1 LATSSATAATIKQ
14 EPGDAE
20 SLMSALQ
27 EIRNRFTPVLASLT
41 DDVAASLSMIRS
53 SQDPKFG
60 DFQANCA
67 MPLAKKSGV
76 APRDLAQQM
85 VDQVQ
90 LDDLCETVEV
100 AGPGF
105 INLKL
110 RTDWLQQRAREI
122 VADDRLGV
130 QRVEPK
136 KIVIDYSSPNV
147 AKPMHVGH
155 LRSSVIGNC
164 LESVLRFL
172 GHEVIS
178 DNHIGDWGTQFGMI
192 IYGYQNFVDQS
203 AYTKEPVSELARLY
217 RLVNQV
223 SDYHDACIKQ
233 PGIEEQVENVAEQ
246 IAKLEDSEED
256 PKKKKKALKK
266 LRSEQ
271 GGLKETLAG
280 MQSKRAAVDSD
291 SELQKLA
298 AEHADIAR
306 LARLETAKLHS
317 GDETNRAL
325 WDEFLPECLKALDHV
340 YEKLGVSFDKTLGES
355 FYQPM
360 LADVVAD
367 LKEKGL
373 ATDSDGAICVF
384 AEGNAAPFIV
394 QKSDGAFTYAT
405 TDLATIRYR
414 VEEFDTQIMLYVVD
428 TRQSEHFNLLVDT
441 ARRWGYE
448 DVEIQHVNFGT
459 VLGDARR
466 PFKTRSGDT
475 VGLESLLDEAVARAR
490 EIVVENDPSGNL
502 DEDTRNAV
510 AEAVGIGGIKY
521 ADLHHNR
528 ESDYVFSWDKMLA
541 KEGDTATYIQYA
553 HARCNGIFRKGNI
566 NRETLRAGA
575 DVISLAHDA
584 ERALILQLLSFRDSL
599 DAVARELRPN
609 LLTQF
614 LFETAKSFST
624 FFNECHVLKE
634 ENEAIRT
641 SRLLLCDLTART
653 LTQGLALLGID
664 APKQM

>member
-1 LATSSATAATIKQ
+1 
-14 EPGDAE
+14 
-20 SLMSALQ
+20 MSALQ
-27 EIRNRFTPVLASLT
+27 EIRNRFAPVLAGLT
-41 DDVAASLSMIRS
+41 DDVESSLSMIRS

-110 RTDWLQQRAREI
+110 RTDWLEQQARRI

-130 QRVEPK
+130 QQVEPK

-164 LESVLRFL
+164 LERVLRFL
-172 GHEVIS
+172 GHDVIS

-192 IYGYQNFVDQS
+192 IYGYGNFVDES
-203 AYTKEPVSELARLY
+203 TYAKEPVAELARLY
-217 RLVNQV
+217 RLVNQL
-223 SDYHDACIKQ
+223 SDYHDACSKQ
-233 PGIEEQVENVAEQ
+233 PALEEQISNGAEQ
-246 IAKLEDSEED
+246 IAQLESSDED

-271 GGLKETLAG
+271 DGLRETLSS
-280 MQSKRAAVDSD
+280 MQSKRETVDSD
-291 SELQKLA
+291 SELRKLA
-298 AEHADIAR
+298 TEHADIAR

-317 GDETNRAL
+317 GDEGNRAL

-360 LADVVAD
+360 LADVVAN
-367 LKEKGL
+367 LKESGL
-373 ATDSDGAICVF
+373 ATDSDGAVCVF
-384 AEGNAAPFIV
+384 AEDNAAPFIV

-414 VEEFDTQIMLYVVD
+414 VEEFGTQVMLYVVD
-428 TRQSEHFNLLVDT
+428 TRQSEHFKLLMDT
-441 ARRWGYE
+441 AKRWGYG

-459 VLGDARR
+459 VLGDDRR

-475 VGLESLLDEAVARAR
+475 VGLESLLDEAVARAYK
-490 EIVVENDPSGNL
+490 IVCDNDDAKPNGPEL
-502 DEDTRNAV
+502 DESERRSV
-510 AEAVGIGGIKY
+510 GEAVGIGGIKY

-528 ESDYVFSWDKMLA
+528 ESDYVFNWDKMLA
-541 KEGDTATYIQYA
+541 KTGDTAAYIQYA
-553 HARCNGIFRKGNI
+553 NARINGIFRKGDI
-566 NRETLRAGA
+566 DLESLR
-575 DVISLAHDA
+575 SDA
-584 ERALILQLLSFRDSL
+584 ESLRLEHASERGLFQQILSFEDALI
-599 DAVARELRPN
+599 VVEREMRPN
-609 LLTQF
+609 MLTQF
-614 LFETAKSFST
+614 LFDTANRLSSFYQD
-624 FFNECHVLKE
+624 CPVLKE
-634 ENEAIRT
+634 EDDAVRT
-641 SRLLLCDLTART
+641 SRLLLCDLTSRT
-653 LTQGLALLGID
+653 LTQGLELLGID

>member
-1 LATSSATAATIKQ
+1 
-14 EPGDAE
+14 
-20 SLMSALQ
+20 MSALQ
-27 EIRNRFTPVLASLT
+27 EIRDRFTPVLASLT
-41 DDVAASLSMIRS
+41 DDVASSLSMIRS

-85 VDQVQ
+85 VDRAE

-110 RTDWLQQRAREI
+110 RTDWLQQCAREI
-122 VADDRLGV
+122 VADERLGV

-192 IYGYQNFVDQS
+192 IYGYQNFVDES
-203 AYTKEPVSELARLY
+203 AYANESVAELARLY
-217 RLVNQV
+217 RLVNQL
-223 SDYHDACIKQ
+223 SDYHEACRKQ
-233 PGIEEQVENVAEQ
+233 SAVEEQIENVAEQ
-246 IAKLEDSEED
+246 IAKLEDSDED

-271 GGLKETLAG
+271 VGLKETLAG
-280 MQSKRAAVDSD
+280 MQSKRDAVDSD
-291 SELQKLA
+291 SDLQKLA
-298 AEHADIAR
+298 AEHSDIAR

-373 ATDSDGAICVF
+373 ARDSDGAICVF

-414 VEEFDTQIMLYVVD
+414 VEEFGTQIMLYVVD

-441 ARRWGYE
+441 ARRWGYG

-459 VLGDARR
+459 VLGDDRR

-475 VGLESLLDEAVARAR
+475 VGLESLLDEAVSRAHDV
-490 EIVVENDPSGNL
+490 VVENDPAGNL
-502 DEDTRNAV
+502 DEDHRKSV

-528 ESDYVFSWDKMLA
+528 ESDYVFNWDKMLA
-541 KEGDTATYIQYA
+541 KNGDTATYIQYA
-553 HARCNGIFRKGNI
+553 NARINGIFRKGDI
-566 NRETLRAGA
+566 DLTELRAKT
-575 DVISLAHDA
+575 DSLRLAHA
-584 ERALILQLLSFRDSL
+584 SERGLFLQVLSFG
-599 DAVARELRPN
+599 DALAVVEREMRPN
-609 LLTQF
+609 MLTQF
-614 LFETAKSFST
+614 LFDTANRFST
-624 FFNECHVLKE
+624 FYQDCPVLKE
-634 ENEAIRT
+634 EDDSVRI

>member
-1 LATSSATAATIKQ
+1 
-14 EPGDAE
+14 
-20 SLMSALQ
+20 MSALQ
-27 EIRNRFTPVLASLT
+27 EIRNRFAPVLAGLT
-41 DDVAASLSMIRS
+41 DDVDASLSMIRS

-67 MPLAKKSGV
+67 MPLAKKSKAV
-76 APRDLAQQM
+76 PRELAQKM
-85 VDQVQ
+85 VDEVQ

-110 RTDWLQQRAREI
+110 RIDWLEQQAREI
-122 VADDRLGV
+122 VTDNRLGV
-130 QRVEPK
+130 QQVEPK

-192 IYGYQNFVDQS
+192 IYGYQNFVDES
-203 AYTKEPVSELARLY
+203 AYANEPVAELARLY
-217 RLVNQV
+217 RLVNQL
-223 SDYHDACIKQ
+223 SDYHEACRKQ
-233 PGIEEQVENVAEQ
+233 PALEEQVENVAEQ
-246 IAKLEDSEED
+246 IRNLENSDED

-280 MQSKRAAVDSD
+280 MQSKRDAVDSD
-291 SELQKLA
+291 SDLQKLA
-298 AEHADIAR
+298 AEHSDIAR

-367 LKEKGL
+367 LQEKGL

-414 VEEFDTQIMLYVVD
+414 VEEFGTQIMLYVVD

-459 VLGDARR
+459 VLGDDRR

-475 VGLESLLDEAVARAR
+475 VGLESLLDEAVARAHDV
-490 EIVVENDPSGNL
+490 VVENDPAGNL
-502 DEDTRNAV
+502 DEDTRKSV

-528 ESDYVFSWDKMLA
+528 ESDYVFNWDKMLA
-541 KEGDTATYIQYA
+541 KNGDTATYIQYA
-553 HARCNGIFRKGNI
+553 NARINGIFRKG
-566 NRETLRAGA
+566 EVDLAELRAKV
-575 DVISLAHDA
+575 DS
-584 ERALILQLLSFRDSL
+584 LQLEHVSERGLFLQVLSFG
-599 DAVARELRPN
+599 DALAVVEREMRPN
-609 LLTQF
+609 MLTQF
-614 LFETAKSFST
+614 LFDTANRFST
-624 FFNECHVLKE
+624 FYQDCPVLKE
-634 ENEAIRT
+634 EDDSVRT

>member
-1 LATSSATAATIKQ
+1 
-14 EPGDAE
+14 
-20 SLMSALQ
+20 MSALQ
-27 EIRNRFTPVLASLT
+27 EIRKRFTPVLAGLT
-41 DDVAASLSMIRS
+41 DDVEASLAMIRS

-85 VDQVQ
+85 VDEVP

-110 RTDWLQQRAREI
+110 RTDWLEQQARKI
-122 VADDRLGV
+122 VADERLGV
-130 QRVEPK
+130 QQVESK
-136 KIVIDYSSPNV
+136 RIVIDYSSPNV

-164 LESVLRFL
+164 LERVLRFL
-172 GHEVIS
+172 GHDVIS

-192 IYGYQNFVDQS
+192 IYGYQNFVDKS
-203 AYTKEPVSELARLY
+203 AYGNEPVTELARLY
-217 RLVNQV
+217 RVVNQL
-223 SDYHDACIKQ
+223 SDYHEACRKQ
-233 PGIEEQVENVAEQ
+233 PEIEEQLENVAQQ
-246 IAKLEDSEED
+246 IAQLEGSEED
-256 PKKKKKALKK
+256 AKKRKKTLKK

-291 SELQKLA
+291 SERKKLA
-298 AEHADIAR
+298 AEHSDIAR

-317 GDETNRAL
+317 GDEENRAL

-414 VEEFDTQIMLYVVD
+414 VEEFGTQIMLYVVD
-428 TRQSEHFNLLVDT
+428 TRQSEHFNLLIDT

-459 VLGDARR
+459 VLGDDRR

-475 VGLESLLDEAVARAR
+475 VGLESLLDEAVARAYDV
-490 EIVVENDPSGNL
+490 VVENDPAGNL
-502 DEDTRNAV
+502 DEDTRRAV

-528 ESDYVFSWDKMLA
+528 ESDYVFNWDKMLA
-541 KEGDTATYIQYA
+541 KNGDTATYIQYA
-553 HARCNGIFRKGNI
+553 NARINGIFRKG
-566 NRETLRAGA
+566 EVDLAELSSKA
-575 DVISLAHDA
+575 ESLKLEHAS
-584 ERALILQLLSFRDSL
+584 ERGLFIQVLSFG
-599 DAVARELRPN
+599 DALAVVEREMRPN
-609 LLTQF
+609 MLTQF
-614 LFETAKSFST
+614 LFDTANRFST
-624 FFNECHVLKE
+624 FYQDCPVLKE
-634 ENEAIRT
+634 ENDAIRT

-653 LTQGLALLGID
+653 LTQGLELLGID

>member
-1 LATSSATAATIKQ
+1 
-14 EPGDAE
+14 
-20 SLMSALQ
+20 MSALQ
-27 EIRNRFTPVLASLT
+27 EIRKRFTPVLAKLT
-41 DDVAASLSMIRS
+41 DDVESSLSMIRS

-67 MPLAKKSGV
+67 MPLAKKSGQV
-76 APRDLAQQM
+76 PRELAQKM
-85 VDQVQ
+85 VDEAQ
-90 LDDLCETVEV
+90 LDDLCESVEV

-110 RTDWLQQRAREI
+110 RTDWLQQKAREI
-122 VADDRLGV
+122 VADERLGV
-130 QRVEPK
+130 QQVEPK

-155 LRSSVIGNC
+155 LRSSVIGSC

-172 GHEVIS
+172 GHDVIS

-192 IYGYQNFVDQS
+192 IYGYQNFVDGNGY
-203 AYTKEPVSELARLY
+203 ANEPVAELARLY
-217 RLVNQV
+217 RLVNQL
-223 SDYHDACIKQ
+223 SDYHEACQKQ
-233 PGIEEQVENVAEQ
+233 PAIEEQLENVIQQ
-246 IAKLEDSEED
+246 IAQLENSDED
-256 PKKKKKALKK
+256 AKKKKKALKK

-271 GGLKETLAG
+271 GGLKESLSG
-280 MQSKRAAVDSD
+280 MQSKRDAVDSD
-291 SELQKLA
+291 SELKNLA
-298 AEHADIAR
+298 AEHSDIAR

-360 LADVVAD
+360 LADVVTN
-367 LKEKGL
+367 LKETGL
-373 ATDSDGAICVF
+373 ATDSDGAVCVF
-384 AEGNAAPFIV
+384 TEGNAAPFIV

-414 VEEFDTQIMLYVVD
+414 VEEFGTQVMLYVVD
-428 TRQSEHFNLLVDT
+428 TRQSEHFKLLVDT
-441 ARRWGYE
+441 AKRWGYG
-448 DVEIQHVNFGT
+448 DVDIQHVNFGT
-459 VLGDARR
+459 VLGDDRR

-475 VGLESLLDEAVARAR
+475 VGLESLLDEAVARAYDV
-490 EIVVENDPSGNL
+490 VVENDPAGNL
-502 DEDTRNAV
+502 DEETRRSV

-528 ESDYVFSWDKMLA
+528 ESDYVFNWDKMLA
-541 KEGDTATYIQYA
+541 KNGDTATYIQYA
-553 HARCNGIFRKGNI
+553 NARINGIFRKGEI
-566 NRETLRAGA
+566 DLVELRSKAGTLSLEHASERGLFLQVLSFGDALAVVERET
-575 DVISLAHDA
+575 
-584 ERALILQLLSFRDSL
+584 
-599 DAVARELRPN
+599 RPN
-609 LLTQF
+609 MLTQF
-614 LFETAKSFST
+614 LFDTANRFST
-624 FFNECHVLKE
+624 FYQDCPVLKE
-634 ENEAIRT
+634 EDDAVRT

-653 LTQGLALLGID
+653 LTQGLTLLGID

>member
-1 LATSSATAATIKQ
+1 
-14 EPGDAE
+14 
-20 SLMSALQ
+20 MSALQ
-27 EIRNRFTPVLASLT
+27 EIRNRFAPVLADLT
-41 DDVAASLSMIRS
+41 NDVDASLSMIRS

-90 LDDLCETVEV
+90 LDDFCETVEV

-110 RTDWLQQRAREI
+110 RTDWLEQQARVI
-122 VADDRLGV
+122 VGDDRLGV
-130 QRVEPK
+130 QQVEPK

-164 LESVLRFL
+164 LERVLRFL
-172 GHEVIS
+172 GHDVIS

-192 IYGYQNFVDQS
+192 IYGYRHFVDQA
-203 AYTKEPVSELARLY
+203 AYSTEPVTELARLY
-217 RLVNQV
+217 RLVNQL
-223 SDYHDACIKQ
+223 SDYHDACRKQ
-233 PGIEEQVENVAEQ
+233 PALEEQISNCVEQ
-246 IAKLEDSEED
+246 IAQLESSDEE

-266 LRSEQ
+266 LRSEHD
-271 GGLKETLAG
+271 GLQETLAG
-280 MQSKRAAVDSD
+280 MQSKRDAIDGD
-291 SELQKLA
+291 PELQKLA
-298 AEHADIAR
+298 GEHADIAR

-317 GDETNRAL
+317 GDEENRAL

-360 LADVVAD
+360 LADVVAA

-384 AEGNAAPFIV
+384 SEGNVAPFII

-414 VEEFDTQIMLYVVD
+414 VEEFGTQVMLYVVD
-428 TRQSEHFNLLVDT
+428 TRQSEHFKLLVDT
-441 ARRWGYE
+441 ARRWGYG

-459 VLGDARR
+459 VLGDDRR

-475 VGLESLLDEAVARAR
+475 VGLESLLDEAVARAYDV
-490 EIVVENDPSGNL
+490 VVENDPAGDL
-502 DEDTRNAV
+502 DEDIRRSV

-528 ESDYVFSWDKMLA
+528 ESDYVFNWDKMLA
-541 KEGDTATYIQYA
+541 KNGDTATYIQYA
-553 HARCNGIFRKGNI
+553 NARINGIFRKGDI
-566 NRETLRAGA
+566 DLADLRSKAGMLRLEHA
-575 DVISLAHDA
+575 S
-584 ERALILQLLSFRDSL
+584 ERGLFLQVLSFG
-599 DAVARELRPN
+599 DALAVVERENRPN
-609 LLTQF
+609 MLTQF
-614 LFETAKSFST
+614 LFDTANRFSSFYQD
-624 FFNECHVLKE
+624 CPVLKE
-634 ENEAIRT
+634 EDEAVRT

>member
-1 LATSSATAATIKQ
+1 
-14 EPGDAE
+14 
-20 SLMSALQ
+20 MSALQ
-27 EIRNRFTPVLASLT
+27 EIRNRFTTVLAGLT
-41 DDVAASLSMIRS
+41 DDVEASLSMIRS

-76 APRDLAQQM
+76 IPRDLAQQM
-85 VDQVQ
+85 VDLVQ
-90 LDDLCETVEV
+90 LDDLCESVEV

-110 RTDWLQQRAREI
+110 RTDWLEQQARNS
-122 VADDRLGV
+122 VADERLGV
-130 QRVEPK
+130 QQVEPQ

-164 LESVLRFL
+164 LERVLRFL
-172 GHEVIS
+172 GHDVIS

-192 IYGYQNFVDQS
+192 IYGYRHFVDES
-203 AYTKEPVSELARLY
+203 AYASEPVTELARLY
-217 RLVNQV
+217 RLVNQL
-223 SDYHDACIKQ
+223 SDYHDACRKQ
-233 PGIEEQVENVAEQ
+233 PGLEEQ
-246 IAKLEDSEED
+246 IASAAATIAQLEGSDED
-256 PKKKKKALKK
+256 PKKKKKAFKK
-266 LRSEQ
+266 LRSEHD
-271 GGLKETLAG
+271 GLRETLAG
-280 MQSKRAAVDSD
+280 MQSKREAIDGD

-317 GDETNRAL
+317 GDEENLAL

-360 LADVVAD
+360 LADVVAN
-367 LKEKGL
+367 LKETGL

-414 VEEFDTQIMLYVVD
+414 VEEFGTQVMLYVVD
-428 TRQSEHFNLLVDT
+428 TRQSEHFKLLVDT
-441 ARRWGYE
+441 AKRWGYG
-448 DVEIQHVNFGT
+448 DVDIQHVNFGT
-459 VLGDARR
+459 VLGDDRR

-475 VGLESLLDEAVARAR
+475 VGLESLLDEAVARAYDV
-490 EIVVENDPSGNL
+490 VVENDPAGNL
-502 DEDTRNAV
+502 DEDTRRSV

-528 ESDYVFSWDKMLA
+528 ESDYVFNWDKMLA
-541 KEGDTATYIQYA
+541 KNGDTATYIQYA
-553 HARCNGIFRKGNI
+553 NARINGIFRKGEI
-566 NRETLRAGA
+566 DLADLRSKADSLSLEHASERGLFLQVLSFGDALAVVERET
-575 DVISLAHDA
+575 
-584 ERALILQLLSFRDSL
+584 
-599 DAVARELRPN
+599 RPN
-609 LLTQF
+609 MLTQF
-614 LFETAKSFST
+614 LFDTANRFST
-624 FFNECHVLKE
+624 FYQDCPVLKE
-634 ENEAIRT
+634 EDDAVRT

-653 LTQGLALLGID
+653 LTQGLELLGIA

>member
-1 LATSSATAATIKQ
+1 
-14 EPGDAE
+14 
-20 SLMSALQ
+20 MSALQ
-27 EIRNRFTPVLASLT
+27 EIRNRFAPVLASLT
-41 DDVAASLSMIRS
+41 DDVDSSLSMIRS

-67 MPLAKKSGV
+67 MPLAKKSGAV
-76 APRDLAQQM
+76 PRELAQKM
-85 VDQVQ
+85 VDEVQ
-90 LDDLCETVEV
+90 LDDLCESVEV

-110 RTDWLQQRAREI
+110 RTDWLQQKAREI
-122 VADDRLGV
+122 VSDERLGV
-130 QRVEPK
+130 QRVESK

-172 GHEVIS
+172 GHDVIS

-192 IYGYQNFVDQS
+192 IYGYQNFVDES
-203 AYTKEPVSELARLY
+203 AYANEPVSELSRLY
-217 RLVNQV
+217 RLVNQL
-223 SDYHDACIKQ
+223 SDYHEACRKQ
-233 PGIEEQVENVAEQ
+233 PALEEQIENVAEQ
-246 IAKLEDSEED
+246 IAQLEGSEED

-271 GGLKETLAG
+271 GGLRETLTG
-280 MQSKRAAVDSD
+280 MQSKRESIDSD
-291 SELQKLA
+291 PELQKLA
-298 AEHADIAR
+298 AEHSDIAR
-306 LARLETAKLHS
+306 LARLETAKLHL
-317 GDETNRAL
+317 GDKENRAL

-414 VEEFDTQIMLYVVD
+414 VEEFGTQIMLYVVD

-441 ARRWGYE
+441 ARRWGYG
-448 DVEIQHVNFGT
+448 DVDIQHVNFGT
-459 VLGDARR
+459 VLGDDRR

-475 VGLESLLDEAVARAR
+475 VGLESLLDEAVARAHDV
-490 EIVVENDPSGNL
+490 VVENDPAGNL
-502 DEDTRNAV
+502 DEDTRKSV

-528 ESDYVFSWDKMLA
+528 ESDYVFNWDKMLA
-541 KEGDTATYIQYA
+541 KNGDTAAYIQYA
-553 HARCNGIFRKGNI
+553 NARINGIFRKGEI
-566 NRETLRAGA
+566 DLAELRAKA
-575 DVISLAHDA
+575 KSIRLEHAS
-584 ERALILQLLSFRDSL
+584 ERGLFLQVLSFG
-599 DAVARELRPN
+599 DALAVVQREMRPN
-609 LLTQF
+609 MLTQF
-614 LFETAKSFST
+614 LFDTANRFST
-624 FFNECHVLKE
+624 FYNDCPVVKVEDDAV
-634 ENEAIRT
+634 RT

>member
-1 LATSSATAATIKQ
+1 
-14 EPGDAE
+14 
-20 SLMSALQ
+20 M
-27 EIRNRFTPVLASLT
+27 
-41 DDVAASLSMIRS
+41 
-53 SQDPKFG
+53 
-60 DFQANCA
+60 
-67 MPLAKKSGV
+67 
-76 APRDLAQQM
+76 
-85 VDQVQ
+85 
-90 LDDLCETVEV
+90 
-100 AGPGF
+100 
-105 INLKL
+105 KL
-110 RTDWLQQRAREI
+110 RTDWLQQKAREI
-122 VADDRLGV
+122 VSDERLGV
-130 QRVEPK
+130 QRVESK

-172 GHEVIS
+172 GHDVIS

-192 IYGYQNFVDQS
+192 IYGYQNFVDES
-203 AYTKEPVSELARLY
+203 AYANEPVSELSRLY
-217 RLVNQV
+217 RLVNQL
-223 SDYHDACIKQ
+223 SDYHEACRKQ
-233 PGIEEQVENVAEQ
+233 PALEEQIENVAEQ
-246 IAKLEDSEED
+246 IAQLEGSEED

-271 GGLKETLAG
+271 GGLRETLTG
-280 MQSKRAAVDSD
+280 MQSKRESIDSD
-291 SELQKLA
+291 PELQKLA
-298 AEHADIAR
+298 AEHSDIAR
-306 LARLETAKLHS
+306 LARLETAKLHL
-317 GDETNRAL
+317 GDKENRAL

-414 VEEFDTQIMLYVVD
+414 VEEFGTQIMLYVVD

-441 ARRWGYE
+441 ARRWGYG
-448 DVEIQHVNFGT
+448 DVDIQHVNFGT
-459 VLGDARR
+459 VLGDDRR

-475 VGLESLLDEAVARAR
+475 VGLESLLDEAVARAHDV
-490 EIVVENDPSGNL
+490 VVENDPAGNL
-502 DEDTRNAV
+502 DEDTRKSV

-528 ESDYVFSWDKMLA
+528 ESDYVFNWDKMLA
-541 KEGDTATYIQYA
+541 KNGDTAAYIQYA
-553 HARCNGIFRKGNI
+553 NARINGIFRKGEI
-566 NRETLRAGA
+566 DLAELRAKA
-575 DVISLAHDA
+575 KSIRLEHAS
-584 ERALILQLLSFRDSL
+584 ERGLFLQVLSFG
-599 DAVARELRPN
+599 DALAVVQREMRPN
-609 LLTQF
+609 MLTQF
-614 LFETAKSFST
+614 LFDTANRFST
-624 FFNECHVLKE
+624 FYNDCPVVKVEDDAV
-634 ENEAIRT
+634 RT

>member
-1 LATSSATAATIKQ
+1 MT
-14 EPGDAE
+14 
-20 SLMSALQ
+20 ALQ
-27 EIRNRFTPVLASLT
+27 EIRNRFASVLAGLT
-41 DDVAASLSMIRS
+41 DDVESSLSMIRS

-67 MPLAKKSGV
+67 MPLAKKSGAV
-76 APRDLAQQM
+76 PRELAKKM
-85 VDQVQ
+85 VDEVQ
-90 LDDLCETVEV
+90 LDDLCESVEV

-110 RTDWLQQRAREI
+110 RTDWLQQRACEI

-130 QRVEPK
+130 QRVASK

-192 IYGYQNFVDQS
+192 IYGYQNFVDEN
-203 AYTKEPVSELARLY
+203 AYANEPVAELARLY
-217 RLVNQV
+217 RLVNQL
-223 SDYHDACIKQ
+223 SDYHEACRKQ
-233 PGIEEQVENVAEQ
+233 PALEEQFENVAEQ
-246 IAKLEDSEED
+246 IAKLESSEDD

-266 LRSEQ
+266 LKSEY
-271 GGLKETLAG
+271 GGLRETLAG
-280 MQSKRAAVDSD
+280 MQSKRKTIDSD

-306 LARLETAKLHS
+306 LSRLETAKLHS
-317 GDETNRAL
+317 GDKENRAL
-325 WDEFLPECLKALDHV
+325 WHEFLPECLKALDHV
-340 YEKLGVSFDKTLGES
+340 YQKLGVSFDKTLGES

-367 LKEKGL
+367 LKKSGL

-414 VEEFDTQIMLYVVD
+414 VEEFGTQVMLYVVD

-441 ARRWGYE
+441 ARRWGYG
-448 DVEIQHVNFGT
+448 DVDIQHVNFGT
-459 VLGDARR
+459 VLGDDRR

-475 VGLESLLDEAVARAR
+475 VGLESLLDEAVARAYD
-490 EIVVENDPSGNL
+490 VVAENDPAGNL
-502 DEDTRNAV
+502 DEDTRKAV
-510 AEAVGIGGIKY
+510 AGAVGIGGIKY

-541 KEGDTATYIQYA
+541 KNGDTATYIQYA
-553 HARCNGIFRKGNI
+553 NARINGIFRKGEI
-566 NRETLRAGA
+566 DLTDLRAMA
-575 DVISLAHDA
+575 DSVRLEHAS
-584 ERALILQLLSFRDSL
+584 ERGLFLQVLSFG
-599 DAVARELRPN
+599 DALAVVEREMRPN
-609 LLTQF
+609 MLTQF
-614 LFETAKSFST
+614 LFDTANRFST
-624 FFNECHVLKE
+624 FYQDCPVLKE
-634 ENEAIRT
+634 ADVAVRT

>member
-1 LATSSATAATIKQ
+1 
-14 EPGDAE
+14 
-20 SLMSALQ
+20 MSALQ
-27 EIRNRFTPVLASLT
+27 EIRNRFAPVLAGLT
-41 DDVAASLSMIRS
+41 DDVDASLSMIRS

-67 MPLAKKSGV
+67 MPLAKKSKAV
-76 APRDLAQQM
+76 PRELAQKM
-85 VDQVQ
+85 VDEVQ

-110 RTDWLQQRAREI
+110 RTDWLEQQARKI
-122 VADDRLGV
+122 VVDDRLGV
-130 QRVEPK
+130 QQVEPK

-192 IYGYQNFVDQS
+192 IYGYQNFVDES
-203 AYTKEPVSELARLY
+203 AYENEPVAELARLY
-217 RLVNQV
+217 RLVNQL
-223 SDYHDACIKQ
+223 SDYHDACRKQ
-233 PGIEEQVENVAEQ
+233 PALEEQVENVAEQ
-246 IAKLEDSEED
+246 IAKLENSDED

-271 GGLKETLAG
+271 GGLKETLTG
-280 MQSKRAAVDSD
+280 MQSKRDAVDSD
-291 SELQKLA
+291 ADLQKLA
-298 AEHADIAR
+298 AEHSDIAR

-367 LKEKGL
+367 LQEKGL

-384 AEGNAAPFIV
+384 AKGNAAPFIV

-414 VEEFDTQIMLYVVD
+414 VEEFGTQIMLYVVD

-459 VLGDARR
+459 VLGDDRR

-475 VGLESLLDEAVARAR
+475 VGLESLLDEAVARAYT
-490 EIVVENDPSGNL
+490 IVCDNDEGKPDGPEL
-502 DEDTRNAV
+502 DEPTRRAV

-521 ADLHHNR
+521 VDLNHNR
-528 ESDYVFSWDKMLA
+528 ESDYVFNWDKMLA
-541 KEGDTATYIQYA
+541 RNGDTATYIQYA
-553 HARCNGIFRKGNI
+553 IARINGIFRKCGV
-566 NRETLRAGA
+566 EP
-575 DVISLAHDA
+575 
-584 ERALILQLLSFRDSL
+584 E
-599 DAVARELRPN
+599 ELRPN
-609 LLTQF
+609 PELLRLEHEAERGLFVQVLAFADALAVVEREMRPNMLTQF
-614 LFETAKSFST
+614 LFDTANKLST
-624 FFNECHVLKE
+624 FYQVCPVWKE
-634 ENEAIRT
+634 EDDSVRT

>member
-1 LATSSATAATIKQ
+1 
-14 EPGDAE
+14 
-20 SLMSALQ
+20 MSALQ

-41 DDVAASLSMIRS
+41 DDVASSLSMIRS

-67 MPLAKKSGV
+67 MPLAKKSSV

-122 VADDRLGV
+122 VADERLGV
-130 QRVEPK
+130 QQVEPK

-203 AYTKEPVSELARLY
+203 AYANEPVSELARLY
-217 RLVNQV
+217 RLVNQL
-223 SDYHDACIKQ
+223 SDYHEACRKQ
-233 PGIEEQVENVAEQ
+233 PAVEEQVENVAEQ
-246 IAKLEDSEED
+246 ISKLEDSEED

-271 GGLKETLAG
+271 SGLKETLAG
-280 MQSKRAAVDSD
+280 MQSKRDAVDSD
-291 SELQKLA
+291 SALQKLA
-298 AEHADIAR
+298 AEHSDIAR

-448 DVEIQHVNFGT
+448 DVDIQHVNFGT
-459 VLGDARR
+459 VLGDDRR

-475 VGLESLLDEAVARAR
+475 VGLESLLDEAVARAHDV
-490 EIVVENDPSGNL
+490 VVENDPAGNL
-502 DEDTRNAV
+502 DEDTRKSV

-528 ESDYVFSWDKMLA
+528 ESDYVFNWDKMLA
-541 KEGDTATYIQYA
+541 KNGDTATYIQYA
-553 HARCNGIFRKGNI
+553 NARINGIFRKGEI
-566 NRETLRAGA
+566 DLTELRAKT
-575 DVISLAHDA
+575 DS
-584 ERALILQLLSFRDSL
+584 LQLEHPSERGLFLQVLSFG
-599 DAVARELRPN
+599 DALAVVEREMRPN
-609 LLTQF
+609 MLTQF
-614 LFETAKSFST
+614 LFDTANRFST
-624 FFNECHVLKE
+624 FYNDCPVLKE
-634 ENEAIRT
+634 EDDGVRT

>member
-1 LATSSATAATIKQ
+1 
-14 EPGDAE
+14 
-20 SLMSALQ
+20 MSALQ
-27 EIRNRFTPVLASLT
+27 EIRKRFTPVLAGLT
-41 DDVAASLSMIRS
+41 DDVESSLSMIRS

-67 MPLAKKSGV
+67 MPLAKKSGQV
-76 APRDLAQQM
+76 PRELAQKM
-85 VDQVQ
+85 VDEVQ
-90 LDDLCETVEV
+90 LDDLCESVEV

-110 RTDWLQQRAREI
+110 RTDWLQQKAREI
-122 VADDRLGV
+122 VGDERLGV
-130 QRVEPK
+130 QQVESK

-155 LRSSVIGNC
+155 LRSSVIGSC

-172 GHEVIS
+172 GHDVIS

-192 IYGYQNFVDQS
+192 IYGYQNFVDES
-203 AYTKEPVSELARLY
+203 AYANEPVAELARLY
-217 RLVNQV
+217 RLVNQL
-223 SDYHDACIKQ
+223 SDYHEACQKQ
-233 PGIEEQVENVAEQ
+233 PAIEEQLENVTQQ
-246 IAKLEDSEED
+246 IAQLEGSEED

-266 LRSEQ
+266 LRSEH
-271 GGLKETLAG
+271 GGLKETLSG
-280 MQSKRAAVDSD
+280 MQSKRDAVDSD
-291 SELQKLA
+291 SELKKLA
-298 AEHADIAR
+298 AEHSDIAR

-384 AEGNAAPFIV
+384 AEDNAAPFIV

-414 VEEFDTQIMLYVVD
+414 VEEFGTQIMLYVVD
-428 TRQSEHFNLLVDT
+428 TRQSEHFNLLIDT
-441 ARRWGYE
+441 ARRWGYG

-459 VLGDARR
+459 VLGDDRR

-475 VGLESLLDEAVARAR
+475 VGLESLLDEAVARAHDV
-490 EIVVENDPSGNL
+490 VVENDPAGNL
-502 DEDTRNAV
+502 DEDTRKSV
-510 AEAVGIGGIKY
+510 SEAVGIGGIKY

-528 ESDYVFSWDKMLA
+528 ESDYVFNWDKMLA
-541 KEGDTATYIQYA
+541 KNGDTATYIQYA
-553 HARCNGIFRKGNI
+553 NARINGIFRKGDI
-566 NRETLRAGA
+566 DLEELR
-575 DVISLAHDA
+575 SKA
-584 ERALILQLLSFRDSL
+584 ELLQLEHASERGLFTQVLSFG
-599 DAVARELRPN
+599 DALAVVEREMRPN
-609 LLTQF
+609 MLTQF
-614 LFETAKSFST
+614 LFDTANRFST
-624 FFNECHVLKE
+624 FYQDCPVLKE
-634 ENEAIRT
+634 EDDAVRT

-653 LTQGLALLGID
+653 LTQGLELLGIA

>member
-1 LATSSATAATIKQ
+1 
-14 EPGDAE
+14 
-20 SLMSALQ
+20 MSALQ
-27 EIRNRFTPVLASLT
+27 EIRDRFTPVLASLT
-41 DDVAASLSMIRS
+41 DDVASSLSMIRS

-85 VDQVQ
+85 VDRVQ
-90 LDDLCETVEV
+90 LDDLCETVAV

-105 INLKL
+105 INLKI

-122 VADDRLGV
+122 VADERLGV

-172 GHEVIS
+172 GHDVIS

-192 IYGYQNFVDQS
+192 IFGYQNFVDEN
-203 AYTKEPVSELARLY
+203 AYANEPVAELARLY
-217 RLVNQV
+217 RLVNQL
-223 SDYHDACIKQ
+223 SDYHEACRKQ
-233 PGIEEQVENVAEQ
+233 PALVERVEKVAVQIE
-246 IAKLEDSEED
+246 KLEHSDED
-256 PKKKKKALKK
+256 LKKKKKALKK

-271 GGLKETLAG
+271 GELKETLSA
-280 MQSKRAAVDSD
+280 MRLKRDAVDSD
-291 SELQKLA
+291 TELQKLA
-298 AEHADIAR
+298 TGHSDIAR

-317 GDETNRAL
+317 GDETNRVL
-325 WDEFLPECLKALDHV
+325 WDEFLPACMKALDHV

-367 LKEKGL
+367 LREKGL
-373 ATDSDGAICVF
+373 ARCSDGAICVF
-384 AEGNAAPFIV
+384 AADNAAPFIV

-414 VEEFDTQIMLYVVD
+414 VEEFGAQIMLYVVD

-459 VLGDARR
+459 VLGDDRR

-475 VGLESLLDEAVARAR
+475 VGLESLLDEAVARAYDV
-490 EIVVENDPSGNL
+490 VVENDPAGNL
-502 DEDTRNAV
+502 DEDTRKSV

-528 ESDYVFSWDKMLA
+528 ESDYVFNWDKMLA
-541 KEGDTATYIQYA
+541 KNGDTAAYIQYA
-553 HARCNGIFRKGNI
+553 NARINGIFRKGEI
-566 NRETLRAGA
+566 DLTKLRSEAELLQ
-575 DVISLAHDA
+575 LAHA
-584 ERALILQLLSFRDSL
+584 SERGLFLQVLSFG
-599 DAVARELRPN
+599 DALAVVQREMRPN
-609 LLTQF
+609 MLTQF
-614 LFETAKSFST
+614 LFDTANRFST
-624 FFNECHVLKE
+624 FYQDCPVLKE
-634 ENEAIRT
+634 EDFSVRI